1 MNVSDDMTE
10 RHILDIPTLLSQLPK
25 SSYRALGDE
34 FFVAN
39 LSYNESMNLMKY
51 PVRFNGFLAFYCMEG
66 RFSIDIDLHSYEVEE
81 GSLIIYTPGNM
92 VRVSS
97 YDSEELR
104 KLNFIIVASSEA
116 FITDVR
122 VDFNRLYDD
131 SLLALENPCIRLA
144 ADEREMLRKY
154 YELTETLLYQDIP
167 NNDKAVK
174 YLGAS
179 LFSLM
184 GSIWKN
190 RIDVA
195 EESTR
200 PRSIRTK
207 ALYENFLKLVS
218 ENHSSQ
224 RTLKFYADKLCLT
237 PKYLSKLIKGIS
249 GRTAAEWID
258 GFVILDAKNLL
269 KYSDLSIKEI
279 AFKLH
284 FASVPSFYKFF
295 NKQVGMTPTSYR
307 EQ

>member
-1 MNVSDDMTE
+1 MTE
-10 RHILDIPTLLSQLPK
+10 RHVLDIPTLLGQLPS
-25 SSYRALGDE
+25 SSYHSLGDS

-39 LSYNESMNLMKY
+39 LTYNESMNLMKY
-51 PVRFNGFLAFYCMEG
+51 PVRFNGFLAFFCVEG
-66 RFSIDIDLHSYEVEE
+66 SFTLDINLRSYEVEE
-81 GSLIIYTPGNM
+81 DSLIIYTPGNIAK
-92 VRVSS
+92 VSS
-97 YDSEELR
+97 YDSDEIK
-104 KLNFIIVASSEA
+104 KLNFVLVASSES

-144 ADEREMLRKY
+144 GEERELLKKY
-154 YELTETLLYQDIP
+154 YELTRTLLSHDIS
-167 NNDKAVK
+167 NSDKAVK

-184 GSIWKN
+184 GSIWKS
-190 RIDVA
+190 RIDAA
-195 EESTR
+195 EKAAK
-200 PRSIRTK
+200 PRSIR
-207 ALYENFLKLVS
+207 ANAIYEKFLKLVA
-218 ENHSSQ
+218 EHHASQ
-224 RTLKFYADKLCLT
+224 RCLQFYADELCLT

-249 GRTAAEWID
+249 GRTAADWID

-269 KYSDLSIKEI
+269 KYSDLSVKEI

-295 NKQVGMTPTSYR
+295 NKEVGMTPMTYR

>member
-1 MNVSDDMTE
+1 MTE
-10 RHILDIPTLLSQLPK
+10 RHILDIPTLLNQLSK

-39 LSYNESMNLMKY
+39 LSYNESMDFMKY
-51 PVRFNGFLAFYCMEG
+51 PVRFNGFLAFFCMEG
-66 RFSIDIDLHSYEVEE
+66 RFSIDIDLHSYEVEK

-97 YDSEELR
+97 YDSKELR
-104 KLNFIIVASSEA
+104 KLNFIIVASSES

-131 SLLALENPCIRLA
+131 SLLALENPCIKLA

-154 YELTETLLYQDIP
+154 YELTETLLIQNIP

-190 RIDVA
+190 RIDAA
-195 EESTR
+195 EENKR
-200 PRSIRTK
+200 PRSIR
-207 ALYENFLKLVS
+207 ANAIYENFLKLVS
-218 ENHSSQ
+218 EHHSSQ
-224 RTLKFYADKLCLT
+224 RNLKFYADKLYLT

-249 GRTAAEWID
+249 GRTAAQWID
-258 GFVILDAKNLL
+258 GFVILEAKNLL
-269 KYSDLSIKEI
+269 KYSDLSVKEI
-279 AFKLH
+279 AFKMH

-295 NKQVGMTPTSYR
+295 NKEVGMTPMSYR